1 MHTAA
6 RSTPVHRG
14 RAAVSPGERRVPL
27 FSPACVPGLFNYELA
42 LSGSG
47 SSYPD
52 SVASARIFS
61 RSRPRR
67 ARIS

>member
-14 RAAVSPGERRVPL
+14 RSRRYRGERRVPL
-27 FSPACVPGLFNYELA
+27 FSPACVPGLFNCELA

-47 SSYPD
+47 SSYL
-52 SVASARIFS
+52 
-61 RSRPRR
+61 
-67 ARIS
+67 